1 MTVRRVARVLLA
13 LLGREVG
20 LAAGGSR
27 VNLAAGATVDHSR
40 DVSEITALGYQPV
53 SKVRM
58 SR

>member
-1 MTVRRVARVLLA
+1 VLLA